1 MNIVILSGH
10 LSSDPRRTE
19 LPSGSVLWSLD
30 LTTPSADGARSV
42 PVVWQGD
49 LVDGRW
55 TSGSTVVVAGWCRR
69 RFFRAGG
76 VTQSRTEVV
85 AASIV
90 EVTRRRNEAA
100 AVRAAVRA
108 LGPDEVAALRSLVA
122 AT

>member
-19 LPSGSVLWSLD
+19 LPSGSVIWSLD
-30 LTTPSADGARSV
+30 LTTPSPDGARSV
-42 PVVWQGD
+42 PVVWQGE
-49 LVDGRW
+49 LTDGRW
-55 TSGSTVVVAGWCRR
+55 SAGAPVVVAGHCRR

-85 AASIV
+85 ASAIV
-90 EVTRRRNEAA
+90 DVTRRRAEPA
-100 AVRAAVRA
+100 AVRSAIRA
-108 LGPDEVAALRSLVA
+108 LGADEVAALRSVVA